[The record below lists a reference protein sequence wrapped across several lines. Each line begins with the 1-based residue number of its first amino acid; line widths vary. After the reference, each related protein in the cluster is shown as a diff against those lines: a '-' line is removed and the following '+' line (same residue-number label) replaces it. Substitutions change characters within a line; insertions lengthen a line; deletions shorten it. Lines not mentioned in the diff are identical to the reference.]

1 MRKILFLI
9 FLLGSVGLYAQNL
22 TVTGTVSDES
32 GTLPGA
38 TVMVEGKSIGTM
50 TDVDGHYAI
59 EVNSGDRLVF
69 SYVGYRSQSVTADRP
84 VIDVELKA
92 DAINL
97 DEAVVVG
104 YARQKKATLTG
115 AVSSVS
121 AADITKRNVASL
133 STALQGYMPG
143 VTIQQTSGQPGADG
157 STIRV
162 RGIGSINSDQNPL
175 VLVDGIEMDI
185 NQVDPQAVE
194 SISVLKDAASA
205 SIYGSRAS
213 NGVILITTKRGQA
226 GKVRTTYSGYVTI
239 QRPTNMPEAVAA
251 WEYLQAE
258 LNSWDNAG
266 IAVTETQRAQQLQLI
281 EQQRMFRPDNWN
293 RYDTDWKN
301 ETMKDNSVM
310 HSHNV
315 TISGG
320 GDRISFFASGSY
332 LYQDG
337 LIPNDHYNRTN
348 IRINA
353 DAWVTSWAKFS
364 LETAMRQSNQ
374 TNPGMGTPKSIIN
387 QSLYM
392 LPTLSA
398 ARELDGNW
406 GYGKNGLNPTAMAN
420 ATGEKKNRTSE
431 QLVNGTLTLTPL
443 DGLTVIGQYSR
454 RTVSNRSRSLI
465 TPYTTSLGGQ
475 VMGKYPAEDN
485 LQESWNETIRNY
497 YRAQASYERT
507 VSDNYFKVLAG
518 FQAEDSNYSSF
529 YGAKKGF
536 ELDRYYLDNGDGATA
551 TSGGG
556 ANSWSMMSWY
566 ARINYNYK
574 SRYLVEVNGRYDGS
588 SRFTKNNRWGFFPSV
603 SAGWVISQEDF
614 MVDHTNLIDILK
626 LRVSYGLLGN
636 QNIGNYPYAAVIN
649 SGYGYYLGDDKGLWT
664 GVAQTD
670 LANSNISWEKSKQF
684 DVGVDYSMWNGML
697 GVTADFYIKSVYD
710 MLMKFPLPYYA
721 GMKPPF
727 TNAGDMRNTG
737 WEVTLTHKN
746 RINDFFYSVSFTLSD
761 NRNKITNLNGLN
773 SQDKTMVEGYPNQGI
788 WGYVTDGYYRD
799 WDDVANSPKLS
810 PAARP
815 GFVKYKKIYEG
826 EGVDPLAIDD
836 RDMVYLGD
844 PFPHFEYGLNLT
856 GGWKN
861 FDLSIFFQGVGQR
874 KSYLSGIGLKPFSNG
889 ANLFRHQLDSWTP
902 DNQDAEYPILV
913 PEANSADNYVKSDKW
928 VRNASYC
935 RLKNVVLGYT
945 LPAPVSKKLCIESL
959 RFYVSGQNLFTISDF
974 YKGYDPEVSYGGSLG
989 GEFYPIMQTFTIG
1002 LDLKF

>member
-1 MRKILFLI
+1 MRKILFLL

-50 TDVDGHYAI
+50 TDIDGHYAI
-59 EVNSGDRLVF
+59 EVNSGDRLTF
-69 SYVGYRSQSVTADRP
+69 SYVGYRSQSVTADKP
-84 VIDVELKA
+84 VINVELKA

-226 GKVRTTYSGYVTI
+226 GKVKTTYSGYVTI

-281 EQQRMFRPDNWN
+281 EQQRMFRPDNWS

-374 TNPGMGTPKSIIN
+374 TNPGMGAPKSIIN

-507 VSDNYFKVLAG
+507 ISDNYFKVLAG

-649 SGYGYYLGDDKGLWT
+649 SGYGYYFGDDKGLWT

-684 DVGVDYSMWNGML
+684 DIGVDYSMWNGML

-773 SQDKTMVEGYPNQGI
+773 SQDKTMVEGYPNRGI

-815 GFVKYKKIYEG
+815 GFVKYKKMYEG

-874 KSYLSGIGLKPFSNG
+874 KSYLSGIGLKPFANG

-945 LPAPVSKKLCIESL
+945 LPASATKKLCIESL